1 MVQSAF
7 SSEVDRSIRALVDAV
22 TSSPCSIA
30 TAESLTSGQLAVA
43 ISTAPNASNWYKG
56 GVVAYQPNV
65 KHGENAEVMGFEF
78 AGEPI
83 EIVEQTICA
92 AFRSLAEHISSAKL

>member
-7 SSEVDRSIRALVDAV
+7 GSEVDRSFRALVDAV

-43 ISTAPNASNWYKG
+43 IFTAPNASNWYKG
-56 GVVAYQPNV
+56 GVVAYQPDV
-65 KHGENAEVMGFEF
+65 KHGENAEVTGFELL
-78 AGEPI
+78 GEAI
-83 EIVEQTICA
+83 EIVDQTICA
-92 AFRSLAEHISSAKL
+92 AFRSLAERISSAKL

>member
-1 MVQSAF
+1 MVQPAF
-7 SSEVDRSIRALVDAV
+7 SSEVDRSIKALVDAV

-30 TAESLTSGQLAVA
+30 MAESLTGEQRAAAMSA
-43 ISTAPNASNWYKG
+43 APNASNWYKG
-56 GVVAYQPNV
+56 GVVAYQPDV
-65 KHGENAEVMGFEF
+65 KHGENAEVTGFEF

>member
-7 SSEVDRSIRALVDAV
+7 SSEVDRSIKALVDTV

-30 TAESLTSGQLAVA
+30 TAESLTGGELAAA
-43 ISTAPNASNWYKG
+43 ISAAPNASNWYKG
-56 GVVAYQPNV
+56 GVVAYQPDI
-65 KHGENAEVMGFEF
+65 KHGENAKVTGFEF

-83 EIVEQTICA
+83 EIVEEIICA
-92 AFRSLAEHISSAKL
+92 AFRSLAERISSAKL

>member
-7 SSEVDRSIRALVDAV
+7 SSEADRSIKALVDTV

-30 TAESLTSGQLAVA
+30 TAESLTGGELAAA
-43 ISTAPNASNWYKG
+43 ISAGPNASNWYKG
-56 GVVAYQPNV
+56 GVVAYQPDV
-65 KHGENAEVMGFEF
+65 KHGENAEVTGFEF

-83 EIVEQTICA
+83 EIVEEIIGA
-92 AFRSLAEHISSAKL
+92 AFRARAEHIPLAKL